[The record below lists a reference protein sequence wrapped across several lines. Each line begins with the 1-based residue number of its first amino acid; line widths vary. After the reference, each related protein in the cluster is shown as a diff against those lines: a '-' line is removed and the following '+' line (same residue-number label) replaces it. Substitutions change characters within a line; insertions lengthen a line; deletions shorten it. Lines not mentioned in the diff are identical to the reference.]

1 MRLQT
6 SATQIDFYPVGT
18 GKRFVQ
24 RTIWHPGSEEMT
36 VYCTIVKS
44 EMIYKVNNYIANGA
58 TVLDFN
64 LEEIPSSEYS
74 PMMCWLIMIA
84 LPNPTRMITFME
96 TFKVILSLQSNPDKF
111 TFTTIEDCSDM
122 DECIEFIHDEFPLH
136 NIESIRRIPQ

>member
-1 MRLQT
+1 
-6 SATQIDFYPVGT
+6 
-18 GKRFVQ
+18 
-24 RTIWHPGSEEMT
+24 MT

-122 DECIEFIHDEFPLH
+122 DECIEFIHDHFPLH
-136 NIESIRRIPQ
+136 NIETIRRVPND